1 MTDYKVHTIETAP
14 EGSKETLKTVQ
25 ANLGGIPNLAA
36 AMSESP
42 SLVKGFFGLR
52 AIYMSGTFS
61 DADIQV
67 LSIAN
72 AVANG
77 CSWCVAFHSF
87 FALKAGVS
95 AAAVEA
101 LRAGKNPVEP
111 RFKALADFTRAL
123 IETRGKP
130 STHQQSEFIA
140 AGFTKA
146 QVLEVVVGVA
156 FSAMANYAGNI
167 VEAPLDQMF
176 AGHEWKRN

>member
-1 MTDYKVHTIETAP
+1 MTNYKIHNIETAP

-36 AMSESP
+36 GMAESP

-52 AIYMSGTFS
+52 AVYMAGTFS

-77 CSWCVAFHSF
+77 CAWCVAFHSF

-95 AAAVEA
+95 ATAVDA
-101 LRAGKNPVEP
+101 LRAGKSPAEP
-111 RFKALADFTRAL
+111 RYKALADFTRVL
-123 IETRGKP
+123 IEERGKP
-130 STHQQSEFIA
+130 SAKQQGDFLA
-140 AGFTKA
+140 AGFTQA
-146 QVLEVVVGVA
+146 QALEVVVGVA
-156 FSAMANYAGNI
+156 FSTMANYAGNLI
-167 VEAPLDQMF
+167 DAPLDAMF
-176 AGHEWKRN
+176 AAHEWAS